1 MRVNTDSAV
10 TASTLGSGVG
20 SVQGRQIDVVS
31 HAMSL
36 PPSRDWSAVLQQSM
50 DRFRIGAQ
58 KAPSV
63 AQHMRQMGDLL
74 KIQSD
79 ISRYQL
85 KVELVSK
92 VSEGAVASVRK
103 LQQNQ

>member
-1 MRVNTDSAV
+1 MRINTDSAAA
-10 TASTLGSGVG
+10 ASTRGIGLGNAKGG
-20 SVQGRQIDVVS
+20 YGDVLS
-31 HAMSL
+31 QAISL
-36 PPSRDWSAVLQQSM
+36 PASKDWSAVLQQ
-50 DRFRIGAQ
+50 RLEGFRVGTRQ
-58 KAPSV
+58 APTV
-63 AQHMRQMGDLL
+63 ALHMRQMGELL